1 MRGLLQFISYSKLHN
16 QNYIDILGAPI
27 MFGAN
32 PIPEPELNNSNSTNA
47 TMGSE
52 MISASNTYHGNH
64 SEASEAN
71 YMKFTSSKS
80 MLSPTTSSLLGNI
93 NSTVANNLYQPGSSI
108 STSENEFVCAFYNPE
123 YIIYSSLC
131 SFFIPCVFMVFLYS
145 RIFWVS
151 YNSCL
156 LD

>member
-1 MRGLLQFISYSKLHN
+1 MYN
-16 QNYIDILGAPI
+16 QSYIDILGAPI

-52 MISASNTYHGNH
+52 MISASNTYHGNL

-80 MLSPTTSSLLGNI
+80 ILSPTTSSFLGDV
-93 NSTVANNLYQPGSSI
+93 NSAVTNNSFLQPGSSI
-108 STSENEFVCAFYNPE
+108 STSENEFICQFYNPE

-151 YNSCL
+151 YNSCR
-156 LD
+156 